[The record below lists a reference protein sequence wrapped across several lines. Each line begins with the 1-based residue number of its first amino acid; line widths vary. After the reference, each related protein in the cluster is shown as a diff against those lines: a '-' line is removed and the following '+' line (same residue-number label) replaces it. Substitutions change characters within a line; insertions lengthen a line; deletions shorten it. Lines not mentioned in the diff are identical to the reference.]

1 MSDFVTRLRIA
12 MQLRNCSGR
21 KLCEMIGV
29 HKSTISN
36 YLNGVCEPKQDK
48 LVSIARAL
56 NVNHEWLAGENVP
69 MVSNP
74 VYDHIV
80 SIIKNLNE
88 ENLKKVLQMLMVMFG
103 DVYV

>member
-21 KLCEMIGV
+21 NLCEMINV

-48 LVSIARAL
+48 LVLIAKAL
-56 NVNHEWLAGENVP
+56 CVNHEWLAGENVP
-69 MVSNP
+69 MVANP
-74 VYDHIV
+74 VYDDII

-88 ENLKKVLQMLMVMFG
+88 ENLKKVLQMLKVMFG
-103 DVYV
+103 DVNG